1 MRGHHERNRLW
12 SGEPELSMTSVPA
25 RTLMVSPYSCWG
37 DMGDDLFA
45 AGMSYNIGPV
55 AYMFRISR

>member
-1 MRGHHERNRLW
+1 MRGHHETNRLW
-12 SGEPELSMTSVPA
+12 SDEPELSMSCVPA

-45 AGMSYNIGPV
+45 AGVYYSIGPV
-55 AYMFRISR
+55 AYMSRISR